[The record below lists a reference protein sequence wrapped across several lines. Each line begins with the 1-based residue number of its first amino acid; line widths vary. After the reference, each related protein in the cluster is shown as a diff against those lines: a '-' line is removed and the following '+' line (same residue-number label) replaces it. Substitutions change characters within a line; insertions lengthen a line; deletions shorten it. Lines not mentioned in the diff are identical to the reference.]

1 MKSFIS
7 RKIKEISFLLSLL
20 FFFSGTGFVFAGD
33 IFAECGGD
41 FQVFLEKAKNH
52 AQKKGVSEKAI
63 SESLKFTKFNK
74 KIIEMDRKQKS
85 FKMSF
90 MDFSGRAINKYRLV
104 NGKKNIKKYSN
115 VFEQANRLFGVPAE
129 VITAFW
135 AMETDF
141 GAVQGEFHTL
151 SSLAT
156 LGFDC
161 RRPEL
166 FQPEFIAAIQLVER
180 GDIDAEKTTGAWAGE
195 IGQVQMLPKDIFE
208 FGVDANGDGKVLLKK
223 SAEDAIMTAA
233 NLIGHMGW
241 VESEPWLDEVS
252 LKENFAWQ
260 LAGFG
265 RSRTLREWKKLGV
278 KLRQGDFL
286 EKQDRKA
293 TLLLPQGRYG
303 PAFLAYRN
311 FEIYLKWND
320 SFIYTVTA
328 AHLAKRL
335 KGEKK
340 YQHKNPEGILKIE
353 SMMLLQNM
361 LQKRGYDVG
370 KVDGILG
377 AKTRQSVRKLQI
389 LYGLPADSWPN
400 LELLER
406 LSN

>member
-7 RKIKEISFLLSLL
+7 TKIKEISLLLGLLCFFLN
-20 FFFSGTGFVFAGD
+20 SGVVFASD
-33 IFAECGGD
+33 VFAECGGN
-41 FQVFLEKAKNH
+41 FQVFLEKAKKH

-74 KIIEMDRKQKS
+74 KIIEMDRRQKS

-90 MDFSGRAINKYRLV
+90 MDFSGRAINNYRLV
-104 NGKKNIKKYSN
+104 NGKKNIKKHSII
-115 VFEQANRLFGVPAE
+115 FEQANRLFGVPAE

-195 IGQVQMLPKDIFE
+195 IGQVQMLPKDILE
-208 FGVDANGDGKVLLKK
+208 FGFDGNGDGKVLLKE

-241 VESEPWLDEVS
+241 VKNEPWLDEVFLS
-252 LKENFAWQ
+252 ENFHWQ

-265 RSRTLREWKKLGV
+265 RSRPSREWKKLGV
-278 KLRQGDFL
+278 KLRQGDFS
-286 EKQDRKA
+286 EKYDRES

-328 AHLAKRL
+328 AHLATRL
-335 KGEKK
+335 EGRKK
-340 YQHKNPEGILKIE
+340 YKHKNPEGILTIE
-353 SMMLLQNM
+353 SMILLQN
-361 LQKRGYDVG
+361 LLHKRGYDVG
-370 KVDGILG
+370 KIDGILG
-377 AKTRQSVRKLQI
+377 AKTRQSVRKLQL

-400 LELLER
+400 LELLE
-406 LSN
+406 LLTN

>member
-1 MKSFIS
+1 MKPFIS
-7 RKIKEISFLLSLL
+7 TKIKEISFLLGVLC
-20 FFFSGTGFVFAGD
+20 FFLGSNGALASDVFAK
-33 IFAECGGD
+33 CGGN
-41 FQVFLEKAKNH
+41 FQNFLNSAKTH

-63 SESLKFTKFNK
+63 SEALKFTKFNK
-74 KIIEMDRKQKS
+74 KIIEMDRRQIS

-115 VFEQANRLFGVPAE
+115 TFKQAAKLFGVPPE
-129 VITAFW
+129 VITGFW

-208 FGVDANGDGKVLLKK
+208 FGIDANGDGKVLLKE

-265 RSRTLREWKKLGV
+265 RSRSLREWKKLGLT
-278 KLRQGDFL
+278 LRYEDFL
-286 EKQDRKA
+286 GKYEREA

-303 PAFLAYRN
+303 PAFLAFGN

-335 KGEKK
+335 QGQKK
-340 YQHKNPEGILKIE
+340 YKHKNPEGILKID
-353 SMMLLQNM
+353 SMILLQNL
-361 LQKRGYDVG
+361 LQKQGYDVG
-370 KVDGILG
+370 KIDGILG
-377 AKTRQSVRKLQI
+377 AKTRQSVRKLQ
-389 LYGLPADSWPN
+389 LHYGLPADSWPN
-400 LELLER
+400 LALLER

>member
-7 RKIKEISFLLSLL
+7 TKIKEISLLLGLL
-20 FFFSGTGFVFAGD
+20 CFFSNSGVVFASD
-33 IFAECGGD
+33 VFAECGGN
-41 FQVFLEKAKNH
+41 FQVFLEKAKRH

-74 KIIEMDRKQKS
+74 KIIEMDRRQKS

-90 MDFSGRAINKYRLV
+90 MDFSGRAINNYRLV
-104 NGKKNIKKYSN
+104 NGKKNIKKHSII
-115 VFEQANRLFGVPAE
+115 FEQANRLFGVPAE

-195 IGQVQMLPKDIFE
+195 IGQVQMLPKDILE
-208 FGVDANGDGKVLLKK
+208 FGLDGNGDGKVLLKE

-241 VESEPWLDEVS
+241 VQNEPWLDEVF
-252 LKENFAWQ
+252 LPENFKWQ

-265 RSRTLREWKKLGV
+265 RSRSLREWKKLGLT
-278 KLRQGDFL
+278 LRQGDFS
-286 EKQDRKA
+286 EKYDRES

-328 AHLAKRL
+328 AHLATRL
-335 KGEKK
+335 EGRKK
-340 YQHKNPEGILKIE
+340 YKHKNPEGILTIE
-353 SMMLLQNM
+353 SMILLQN
-361 LQKRGYDVG
+361 LLHKRGYDVG
-370 KVDGILG
+370 KIDGILG
-377 AKTRQSVRKLQI
+377 AKTRQSVRKLQL